1 MRIENDNIARSQTLD
16 RGLRLLEVVAGS
28 DYPQST
34 DALAAALGL
43 HRSVVYRLVR
53 TLEDRRLVERDA
65 AGHFLP
71 GVGLAALARSV
82 RSPLRTAALPVLGLL
97 ADELRM
103 TAFLAVRDG
112 DEAVTIESVEPRGS
126 DVHIVY
132 RPGNRHDVGRGAP
145 GLALLAGAATVVGER
160 AEIAQCRDQGWVA
173 TAAEVLPGMS
183 SVASPIDAMSAIAV
197 VFPAGQRSDIDLLG
211 RRVAAGAQQ
220 IRRRM
225 LPS

>member
-71 GVGLAALARSV
+71 GIGLAVLARSV
-82 RSPLRTAALPVLGLL
+82 RSPLRTAAVPVLGLL

-132 RPGNRHDVGRGAP
+132 RPGNRHDVARGAP

-160 AEIAQCRDQGWVA
+160 AEIARCRDQGWVA

-197 VFPAGQRSDIDLLG
+197 VFPVGQRSDVELIG
-211 RRVAAGAQQ
+211 RRVAAGVQQ
-220 IRRRM
+220 IRGRM